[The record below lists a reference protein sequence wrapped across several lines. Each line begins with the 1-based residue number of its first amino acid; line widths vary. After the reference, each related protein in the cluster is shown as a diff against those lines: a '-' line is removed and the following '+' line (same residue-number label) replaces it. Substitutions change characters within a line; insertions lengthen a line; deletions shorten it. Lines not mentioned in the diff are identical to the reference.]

1 MSKRMKVLGT
11 RRSMVIVTMAVLLL
25 TAAVVIGSGANF
37 TSQQTNL
44 NNSFTAGTLTLVEN
58 SGSSFAVTQMIPGES
73 RWGDFELENTGD
85 VDGDLT
91 LTVSNLGGTG
101 LAPALNLEIYDG
113 AVLLDSA
120 SPVADGVYDLGVLP
134 AGTAT
139 TYRVQLV
146 FPNGTP
152 AHDNPF
158 QGTEA
163 TFDLAWDLATAP

>member
-1 MSKRMKVLGT
+1 MGKRMKVLGK
-11 RRSMVIVTMAVLLL
+11 RRTMVVVTMAVLLL
-25 TAAVVIGSGANF
+25 AVAAVVGSGANF
-37 TSQQTNL
+37 TSQQQNL

-58 SGSSFAVTQMIPGES
+58 SGNSFAVAQMIPGES

-85 VDGDLT
+85 VDGNLT

-101 LAPALNLEIYDG
+101 LAPALDIEVYDG
-113 AVLLDSA
+113 ATLLDSA
-120 SPVADGVYDLGVLP
+120 SPVADGVYGLGTLQ
-134 AGTAT
+134 AGTAV

-158 QGTEA
+158 QGTTA
-163 TFDLAWDLATAP
+163 TFDLTWDLATAP